1 MKYLLDS
8 DILIDYFDGRIAI
21 KDQVEKYIH
30 EGSAISIIAYMETLE
45 GRLRAGSVKDATD
58 ELDWLIRSIRVIPV
72 SREIGIVCAEIRAV
86 LRTRKKRVRP
96 RALDL
101 LIAATAIEFE
111 LTLIT
116 RNRDDY
122 HDIPSLKMVNI

>member
-8 DILIDYFDGRIAI
+8 DILIDYFDGRIEI
-21 KDQVEKYIH
+21 KDRVEGYIR
-30 EGSAISIIAYMETLE
+30 EGSAISTIAYMEALE
-45 GRLRAGSVKDATD
+45 GRLRSGSLSEVTG

-86 LRTRKKRVRP
+86 LRIQKKRVRP
-96 RALDL
+96 RALDP
-101 LIAATAIEFE
+101 LIAATAIEFD

-122 HDIPSLKMVNI
+122 HDIPGLVMVNP

>member
-8 DILIDYFDGRIAI
+8 DILINYFDGKIAI
-21 KDQVEKYIH
+21 KDQIENYIR
-30 EGSAISIIAYMETLE
+30 EGSAISTIAYMETLE
-45 GRLRAGSVKDATD
+45 GRLRTGSVKDATD
-58 ELDWLIRSIRVIPV
+58 KVDWLIRSIRVIPV

-86 LRTRKKRVRP
+86 LRARKKRGRP

-101 LIAATAIEFE
+101 LIAATAIEFG

-122 HDIPSLKMVNI
+122 HDIPSLKMLSP